1 LFVFFFPF
9 FFLSIASFFW
19 VLVCK
24 CKHRHHIFFCRG
36 LEEFSLLARILLAF
50 KDDTLLKLH
59 VCSLFATV
67 EP

>member
-9 FFLSIASFFW
+9 SFLSIASFFW

-24 CKHRHHIFFCRG
+24 CKHRHQIFFLSRLG
-36 LEEFSLLARILLAF
+36 GVLSFSSNSAF
-50 KDDTLLKLH
+50 KDDTLLKRH

-67 EP
+67 ER